1 MLTIT
6 EKRKREDQIA
16 DDRAAGLSWK
26 KIGEKH
32 GVASG
37 TAMQI
42 AKMREYR
49 IKSCMMQGRANDDP
63 FLNALTVRTRNCLAA
78 EDLNCEEE
86 VSLFIKINGIE
97 GLMKL
102 PNMGKHSAKEV
113 LQAMGK
119 KFQMPKPKPLSDG
132 RIKGAITLLQRAG
145 YKVEKIAP

>member
-6 EKRKREDQIA
+6 EKRKREDQVA
-16 DDRAAGLSWK
+16 EDRTAGLSWK
-26 KIGEKH
+26 EIGRKH

-49 IKSCMMQGRANDDP
+49 IRSAMVQGRANDDP
-63 FLNALTVRTRNCLAA
+63 FLNGLTVRTRNCLAA
-78 EDLNCEEE
+78 EDLNCAEE
-86 VSLFIKINGIE
+86 VDLFIKINGVE

-113 LQAMGK
+113 VQAMGK
-119 KFQMPKPKPLSDG
+119 KFQMPKPKPVSEG
-132 RIKGAITLLQRAG
+132 SIKGAITLLERAG
-145 YKVEKIAP
+145 YRVEKISQ